1 LKPSGACHNLARVL
15 ASFLTTLLFATSVV
29 CATQSAK
36 LLGGTEA
43 NFWRLAVATA
53 LLALWAHTLGQ
64 GLTGASFPLFLISGV
79 IGVGADVFLF
89 QALPRLGS
97 RFALL
102 IIQCFSALFAA
113 ALEWLWLGAKL
124 SGRQTAACV
133 LILAGVAVALAP
145 GKHLDARKGMLAAG
159 ICFSFLAAFGNGFG
173 AVISRKA
180 YAVAAQAHQDIDG
193 ATAAYQRLIGG
204 LFVAAV
210 FLLVVKRHEIAA
222 QATHP
227 SPPRLPEMEKWR
239 RVWPWVLAN
248 AFAGQTLGVTCY
260 QWALKTTP
268 TGLVLAIVATAP
280 LVVIPFAGVV
290 EGEKIESRSVVGG
303 LIAVIGAILLAFI
316 GA

>member
-1 LKPSGACHNLARVL
+1 VL
-15 ASFLTTLLFATSVV
+15 ASFLTTLLFAASVV

-53 LLALWAHTLGQ
+53 LLAVWAHTLGQ
-64 GLTGASFPLFLISGV
+64 GLTGAAFPLFLISGV

-97 RFALL
+97 RLSLL
-102 IIQCFSALFAA
+102 IIQCFSALSAA
-113 ALEWLWLGAKL
+113 TLEWLWLGTKL
-124 SGRQTAACV
+124 SGRQVAACA
-133 LILAGVAVALAP
+133 LILAGVALALAP
-145 GKHLDARKGMLAAG
+145 GKHLDARRGVLAAG
-159 ICFSFLAAFGNGFG
+159 ICFSLLAAFGNGFG
-173 AVISRKA
+173 AVLSRKA
-180 YAVAAQAHQDIDG
+180 YAVAAEAHQNIDG

-204 LFVAAV
+204 LFVAAIC
-210 FLLVVKRHEIAA
+210 LLVVKRREIVA
-222 QATHP
+222 QWTYS
-227 SPPRLPEMEKWR
+227 SPPRLPELEKWR
-239 RVWPWVLAN
+239 LVWPWVLAN

-268 TGLVLAIVATAP
+268 TGLVLAIVATTP
-280 LVVIPFAGVV
+280 LVVIPFASVV

-303 LIAVIGAILLAFI
+303 LIAVIGAIVLVHV